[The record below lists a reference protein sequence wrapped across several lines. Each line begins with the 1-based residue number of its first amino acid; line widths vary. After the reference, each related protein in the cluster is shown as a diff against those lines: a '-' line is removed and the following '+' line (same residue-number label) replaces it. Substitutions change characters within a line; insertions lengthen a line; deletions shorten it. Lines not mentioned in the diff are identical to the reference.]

1 MKTQDVLD
9 QIAYLQE
16 LINQTRLR
24 AADGYPYFLLW
35 GLLWIVGYTGSI
47 LWSHLVWAG
56 ILVAGGL
63 ISVVIGFKRKK
74 NLPAPPLLKK
84 IGWLMLVLFVYISFL
99 FSRLLLVTDDPQI
112 IISFWPFHVGL
123 LYILAGI
130 FIGRPVLII
139 GCWLILAAVAG
150 VWLPPLWQ
158 QIWLAAGGGGSLILT
173 GVNMRK
179 QVIKDE

>member
-24 AADGYPYFLLW
+24 AADGYPYFILW

-63 ISVVIGFKRKK
+63 ISAVIGFKKK
-74 NLPAPPLLKK
+74 KTSRAPVTEKDRLADAGFTCLY
-84 IGWLMLVLFVYISFL
+84 FVF
-99 FSRLLLVTDDPQI
+99 VQ
-112 IISFWPFHVGL
+112 
-123 LYILAGI
+123 
-130 FIGRPVLII
+130 PV
-139 GCWLILAAVAG
+139 AARHG
-150 VWLPPLWQ
+150 
-158 QIWLAAGGGGSLILT
+158 
-173 GVNMRK
+173 
-179 QVIKDE
+179 

>member
-1 MKTQDVLD
+1 
-9 QIAYLQE
+9 
-16 LINQTRLR
+16 
-24 AADGYPYFLLW
+24 
-35 GLLWIVGYTGSI
+35 
-47 LWSHLVWAG
+47 
-56 ILVAGGL
+56 
-63 ISVVIGFKRKK
+63 
-74 NLPAPPLLKK
+74 
-84 IGWLMLVLFVYISFL
+84 MLVLLVYISFL

>member
-1 MKTQDVLD
+1 MKTQDALD
-9 QIAYLQE
+9 QITYLQE

-35 GLLWIVGYTGSI
+35 GLLWIAGYMASI

-63 ISVVIGFKRKK
+63 VSVVIGFKMKK

-84 IGWLMLVLFVYISFL
+84 IGWVMLVLFVYIAFL
-99 FSRLLLVTDDPQI
+99 FGRLLLVTDDPQI
-112 IISFWPFHVGL
+112 IISFWPFHIGL

-130 FIGRPVLII
+130 FIGRPMIII

-150 VWLPPLWQ
+150 LWLPLPWQ
-158 QIWLAAGGGGSLILT
+158 QIWLAAGGGGSLLLT
-173 GVNMRK
+173 GLIMRK

>member
-1 MKTQDVLD
+1 MKTQDALD

-35 GLLWIVGYTGSI
+35 GLLWIVGYTASI
-47 LWSHLVWAG
+47 LWSHLVWTG

-63 ISVVIGFKRKK
+63 ISAVIGFKKKK

-84 IGWLMLVLFVYISFL
+84 IGWVMLVLLVYIAFL
-99 FSRLLLVTDDPQI
+99 FSRLLLVTDTLQI

-123 LYILAGI
+123 LYILAGV
-130 FIGRPVLII
+130 FIGRPMVII

-150 VWLPPLWQ
+150 IWLPSFWQ
-158 QIWLAAGGGGSLILT
+158 QIWLAAGGGGSLLLT
-173 GVNMRK
+173 GLIMRK